1 MAKSKKSK
9 NKIKK
14 SKGGSFWNDLANL
27 ALIPGIATLASYKLS
42 KKIAKKKKSN
52 KMHKN
57 KKGGFI
63 RDGSTQF
70 FNGNTTSHKN
80 QLVYTTEGKVQN
92 DVPEN
97 RGGQTIKYK

>member
-1 MAKSKKSK
+1 MVKSKKSK

-27 ALIPGIATLASYKLS
+27 ALIPGIATLGSYKLS

-52 KMHKN
+52 KMNKN

-63 RDGSTQF
+63 RAGSTQF
-70 FNGNTTSHKN
+70 FNGNTGSDKN
-80 QLVYTTEGKVQN
+80 HLVYTTEGTVKN
-92 DVPEN
+92 DLPEN
-97 RGGQTIKYK
+97 RGGQTMKYK

>member
-42 KKIAKKKKSN
+42 KKRARKKSK
-52 KMHKN
+52 KMNKN

-70 FNGNTTSHKN
+70 FNGDTGSDKN
-80 QLVYTTEGKVQN
+80 HLVYTTKGTIKN
-92 DVPEN
+92 DLPEN
-97 RGGQTIKYK
+97 RGGQTMKYK